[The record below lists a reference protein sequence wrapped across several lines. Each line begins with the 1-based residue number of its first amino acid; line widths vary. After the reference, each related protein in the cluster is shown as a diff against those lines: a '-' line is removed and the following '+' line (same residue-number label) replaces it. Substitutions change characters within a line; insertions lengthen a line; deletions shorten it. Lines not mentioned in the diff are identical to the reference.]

1 MERRFPRQLDAL
13 HGIHR
18 FVSEFFAGQGIDESN
33 LFEVDFMIE
42 EIFTN
47 QIKYANGTQD
57 ILLEIDRNGDTLV
70 VSVTDFD
77 VEPFDITK
85 AKKVDVDL
93 PLSQRKPGGLG
104 IHFVRDMA
112 DSVTYDYTDRRSKVT
127 ITKKLESP

>member
-1 MERRFPRQLDAL
+1 MERRFPRELNAL

-18 FVSEFFAGQGIDESN
+18 FVADYFADQGIDESN
-33 LFEVDFMIE
+33 RFEIDFMIE

-47 QIKYANGTQD
+47 QVKYAGGTQD
-57 ILLEIDRNGDTLV
+57 ILLEIDREGDTLV

-85 AKKVDVDL
+85 VEKVDVDL
-93 PLSQRKPGGLG
+93 PLSERKPGGLG

-112 DSVTYDYTDRRSKVT
+112 DSVAYDYTDRRSKVT
-127 ITKKLESP
+127 ITKKLETQ